1 MKKQILV
8 INPGS
13 TSTKIAVYE
22 TADATAFVNQ
32 PTNQSATGNPNP
44 PLTPNSPTLHE
55 IFSTTIRH
63 SAEELAPYPRVFQQ
77 YEFRKETILSELT
90 ANKFHLQNFAAV
102 IGRGGLVKPIP
113 SGTYTVN
120 DLMIKHLSEGYGGEH
135 ASNLGGLLAHSIAT
149 QIPGCQAFIADPVV
163 VDELLDV
170 ARITG
175 FSEIQR
181 SSILHALNQKAIAKR
196 YAADCG
202 TPYNQLNLIVVH
214 LGGGISVGAH
224 CKGRIIDVNDALQG
238 EGPIAPER
246 AGSVPVLPLAR
257 LCFSGKYTFEEIR
270 KKVAGQGGMV
280 ALTGTNSFLELC
292 ARMQAEAT
300 TTGTSTTQAATPTAT
315 SATTSPATT
324 TPAPTASAN
333 ASTTTPAPTA
343 TATSATTSPATTG
356 TSTTQAA
363 TPTASANAST
373 TLTAPSASDTPPA
386 LSATAVF
393 NAMAYTVA
401 KEIGAMAAVLR
412 GHIDAILFTGGIAHS
427 KPFVDQITK
436 QIGFLAPCHTYP
448 GEDEMLAL
456 ATNALNILTG
466 KETPR
471 EYL

>member
-1 MKKQILV
+1 MKTQILV

-22 TADATAFVNQ
+22 AALED
-32 PTNQSATGNPNP
+32 
-44 PLTPNSPTLHE
+44 LHE

-63 SAEELAPYPRVFQQ
+63 TAKELAPYPRVFQQ
-77 YEFRKETILSELT
+77 YEFRKETILNELT
-90 ANKFHLQNFAAV
+90 ANKLHLQNFAAV

-135 ASNLGGLLAHSIAT
+135 ASNLGGLLAHSIAS
-149 QIPGCQAFIADPVV
+149 QIPDCQAFIADPVV

-246 AGSVPVLPLAR
+246 AGSIPALSLAH

-270 KKVAGQGGMV
+270 KKIAGQGGMV
-280 ALTGTNSFLELC
+280 ALSGTNSFLELC
-292 ARMQAEAT
+292 ARIQAEAQADAQAQAT
-300 TTGTSTTQAATPTAT
+300 TPATPASNT
-315 SATTSPATT
+315 TT
-324 TPAPTASAN
+324 TPATPTTSTASA
-333 ASTTTPAPTA
+333 
-343 TATSATTSPATTG
+343 
-356 TSTTQAA
+356 
-363 TPTASANAST
+363 
-373 TLTAPSASDTPPA
+373 TAPSASATPSA

-401 KEIGAMAAVLR
+401 KEIGAMAAVLH